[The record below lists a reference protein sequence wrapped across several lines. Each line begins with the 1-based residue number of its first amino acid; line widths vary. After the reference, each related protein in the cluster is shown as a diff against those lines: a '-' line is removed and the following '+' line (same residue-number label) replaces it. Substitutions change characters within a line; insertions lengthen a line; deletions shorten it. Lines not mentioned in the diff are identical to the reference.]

1 MIKSKWMPVLFLAF
15 VLLFGACNE
24 SVISEMPEDPVTV
37 TFNVSTLN
45 VDTQPMSRAATSG
58 AELSEVVKKIRYYIY
73 NSSNSQLIK
82 YGSSTY
88 DANDPDENF
97 GVITESLTPG
107 TYSIMFYAEGKGNGY
122 CDFCNTEPFNYE
134 SYFKYKDME
143 VFYYA
148 GTITVES
155 TSTSFDVELPRK
167 SGLLRINITDAVLS
181 TVSKVEFSFSDSY
194 RWYPKSDGSYND
206 SYTYQATITE
216 GKLDVFDYYF
226 SFPDAL
232 PSKDVKVKISVYDTS
247 NNLLGEK
254 SVTAPIYENKRTIV
268 SGELFSTISDK
279 NISVTIND
287 VWGEDVDVE
296 L

>member
-88 DANDPDENF
+88 DVNDPDENF

-107 TYSIMFYAEGKGNGY
+107 TYSIMFYVEGKGNGY

-134 SYFKYKDME
+134 SYFRYKDME